1 SISKNSSWKQIN
13 QVLDSFNSKTSSR
26 DTAVFIANER
36 YKIISNL
43 IKDVIVKE
51 GKASSN
57 ITSMLDDVL
66 TDKYLGIPIFLA
78 SLWAIFTFTF
88 TLSEP
93 FVVIL
98 EIFFGVLI
106 DFTTNSISD
115 PNLAGLIVGILNGL
129 GAILV
134 FIPNIFLLYFGLAV
148 FEDSGYLAR
157 AAFVVDKWLEK
168 IGLHGKSFIP
178 LMLGF
183 GCTVP
188 AIMAT
193 RSIRD
198 KEDRLITLA
207 IAPFVSCSARLPVY
221 VLFAGI
227 FFPDFAAVTI
237 LLMYVIG
244 IVVAIILAIV
254 LNTFFYKHED
264 HTFIMELPE
273 FQKPQLKT
281 ATREMWLR
289 GSLFIKKAGKIIFFA
304 SIFVWVLSSLPFGV
318 SINDTYL
325 AIIGKALEPLFF
337 PFSWTWEFISAL
349 LLGILAKEVVV
360 ATLGILGGLNLS
372 QFIIGAMT
380 VGQAFSF
387 MIFVL
392 LYTPCI
398 ATLSIIKSETR
409 SWKITSI
416 LSIGYFGIAYGVA
429 LIVRIGFLVLGFP

>member
-1 SISKNSSWKQIN
+1 
-13 QVLDSFNSKTSSR
+13 
-26 DTAVFIANER
+26 
-36 YKIISNL
+36 
-43 IKDVIVKE
+43 
-51 GKASSN
+51 
-57 ITSMLDDVL
+57 MLDDVL

-93 FVVIL
+93 FVLVL
-98 EIFFGVLI
+98 ERFFEVLI
-106 DFTTNSISD
+106 DITTNSISD
-115 PNLAGLIVGILNGL
+115 PNVAGLIVGILNGL

-157 AAFVVDKWLEK
+157 AAFVADKWLEK

-193 RSIRD
+193 RAIRD
-198 KEDRLITLA
+198 KEDRFITLA

-227 FFPDFAAVTI
+227 FFPDFAALAI

-244 IVVAIILAIV
+244 IVVAVIFALV

-264 HTFIMELPE
+264 HSFIMELPE

-281 ATREMWLR
+281 ATREMWLQ

-304 SIFVWVLSSLPFGV
+304 SIFVWLLSSFPFGV
-318 SINDTYL
+318 PINSSAL
-325 AIIGKALEPLFF
+325 AIIGKALEPLFS
-337 PFSWTWEFISAL
+337 PFGWTWEFISAL
-349 LLGILAKEVVV
+349 ILGILAKEVVV
-360 ATLGILGGLNLS
+360 ATLGILGGLNLT
-372 QFIIGAMT
+372 QFILGVMT

-398 ATLSIIKSETR
+398 ATLSTIKSEIG
-409 SWKITSI
+409 SWKMSFI
-416 LSIGYFGIAYGVA
+416 LSIGYLGIAYGIA
-429 LIVRIGFLVLGFP
+429 LIVKSGLLILGFP